1 MIGVWLF
8 YNYADMVIDIVN
20 SKEFK
25 SDLGHALAE
34 ETPTE
39 LKTIKR
45 WSKISFV
52 LLSGAGII
60 GQLCG
65 LIGGVRGYIF
75 MVNAHVFINLFVVFA
90 HVLLFIC
97 AFAFT
102 SITINQTHTFD
113 MGAKIGGITFLV
125 VNITVGWLFR
135 RDINMIRHREKL
147 SRCTC
152 SYIAAAQAQFAAQQQ
167 QAQQQQQ
174 YITGPDGSRYMI
186 ARPTPIGG
194 GGSRLNGGNG
204 NGNGGNGPDGD
215 NGNGGGGGGG
225 GGGNSNQ
232 WPIMPPGGQL
242 WP

>member
-1 MIGVWLF
+1 
-8 YNYADMVIDIVN
+8 
-20 SKEFK
+20 
-25 SDLGHALAE
+25 
-34 ETPTE
+34 
-39 LKTIKR
+39 
-45 WSKISFV
+45 
-52 LLSGAGII
+52 
-60 GQLCG
+60 
-65 LIGGVRGYIF
+65 

-167 QAQQQQQ
+167 QAQQVRKRRR
-174 YITGPDGSRYMI
+174 SF
-186 ARPTPIGG
+186 
-194 GGSRLNGGNG
+194 
-204 NGNGGNGPDGD
+204 
-215 NGNGGGGGGG
+215 
-225 GGGNSNQ
+225 
-232 WPIMPPGGQL
+232 WEF
-242 WP
+242 

>member
-1 MIGVWLF
+1 MEKKPPLPVYFRTKKWILVITSMIGVWLF

-34 ETPTE
+34 ETPKE
-39 LKTIKR
+39 LKTIKVGFYQPYHVTTFINPFLFQR

-75 MVNAHVFINLFVVFA
+75 MVNAHVYINLFVVFA
-90 HVLLFIC
+90 HVVLFVG

-113 MGAKIGGITFLV
+113 ITAKIGGITFLV
-125 VNITVGWLFR
+125 INITAGWFFR
-135 RDINMIRHREKL
+135 RDINLIRHREKL

-167 QAQQQQQ
+167 QQQVCLR
-174 YITGPDGSRYMI
+174 IFFGSRFFK
-186 ARPTPIGG
+186 T
-194 GGSRLNGGNG
+194 
-204 NGNGGNGPDGD
+204 
-215 NGNGGGGGGG
+215 
-225 GGGNSNQ
+225 
-232 WPIMPPGGQL
+232 
-242 WP
+242 